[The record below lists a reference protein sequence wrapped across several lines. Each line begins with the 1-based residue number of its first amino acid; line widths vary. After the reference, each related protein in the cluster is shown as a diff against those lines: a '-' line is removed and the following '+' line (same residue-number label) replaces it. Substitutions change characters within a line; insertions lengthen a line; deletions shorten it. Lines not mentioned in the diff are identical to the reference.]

1 MSETGEIELS
11 EEPASPFAAA
21 LEMHGK
27 SRPEQIAA
35 FMEMCEKGEPLPP
48 DGIPSEDLH

>member
-11 EEPASPFAAA
+11 EELASAFEAV
-21 LEMHGK
+21 LEMHRK

-35 FMEMCEKGEPLPP
+35 FMETCERGEPLPP